1 MIVIKYLRMFY
12 LVFILK
18 VDDGLMLIENGFG
31 FYIGLEMLKVLRNDG
46 EIVFFEK
53 IDVMIIVYIVWFI

>member
-1 MIVIKYLRMFY
+1 MYLWNYVRIEMIVIKYLRMFY

-31 FYIGLEMLKVLRNDG
+31 FYIGLEMLKVLRYDG
-46 EIVFFEK
+46 EIVFFE
-53 IDVMIIVYIVWFI
+53 

>member
-46 EIVFFEK
+46 EIVFFE
-53 IDVMIIVYIVWFI
+53 